1 MLHALLWWLIIQILA
16 LAGLPLAYRLFDGLP
31 DRGYAF
37 AKPIGLLVTSYALW
51 LLTTLGLLRNRW
63 GAIVGC
69 ILLVGAAGWWFY
81 RRAVVAGTSLAA
93 GRAAV
98 QKQSLPLR
106 DWLVQSRQLILV
118 NELLLGLAF
127 LGFAFFRAHNPEI
140 VATEKPMELAFLNA
154 ILRSDTFPPHD
165 PWLSGFAISY
175 YYFGYLM
182 IALLTRLSGLSS
194 SITFNL
200 MQATMFAWTVT
211 GAFSLGY
218 NLVRITQ
225 CASRNTHHALQTR
238 DGVKYGLLSSVL
250 VAIMG
255 NLEGALEVLHVNGI
269 GSEAFWR
276 RMDIKGLAE
285 APRSVTWY
293 PTDTWW
299 WWRAS
304 RVIHDRTLLG
314 QDQEVIDEFPAFSF
328 LLGDMHPH
336 VLALPF
342 LLLAFA
348 LAVQLLRARYP
359 LRGPR
364 LTLVALLLGGLGFL
378 NTWDLP
384 LALGIVVTAYALGQ
398 LAPCRGMIREWLR
411 EVVSTAGEVLLIGV
425 VAYLPFYVSF
435 QSQAGGILPVIY
447 NRTKLHQYGIMFGPF
462 LVIIIGFL
470 LMELEAVRGRKG
482 ARSEWIIGLGAVGMI
497 GLCAFLGRWLPAVL
511 TVLLAAGLLVGWR
524 RLREALD
531 FGEHRPRRAKSNRRP
546 GELPT
551 SVIFSLLLFL
561 VGLALTLA
569 VEFVYLKDTFGTR
582 MNTVFKF
589 YYQTWACFGVAGAY
603 AVYAV
608 LRRAR
613 QPGLGLFAGVF
624 AVMLA
629 AGLVYPLAAFYSKAD
644 GFRGQSTLDGVAHL
658 AYSHPDDY
666 AAIQWLNTQVDDAP
680 VILEATGGSY
690 TYAARIST
698 HTGLPTV
705 LGWGGHQLQWRGNY
719 EEPGRREPDIRTL
732 YTTHDVQGAL
742 TLLEK
747 YDITYVYTGDLER
760 QTFGSGGLSKF
771 ERFMDPVF
779 QQDGVTIYRRR
790 P

>member
-1 MLHALLWWLIIQILA
+1 MTMLHALLWWLIIQILA
-16 LAGLPLAYRLFDGLP
+16 LAGLPLAYRLFDRLP

-37 AKPIGLLVTSYALW
+37 AKPIGLLITSYVLW
-51 LLTTLGLLRNRW
+51 LLTTLGFLRNRW

-69 ILLVGAAGWWFY
+69 ILLVGAVGWWFY
-81 RRAVVAGTSLAA
+81 RRAAGASTSPVADQTQGLS
-93 GRAAV
+93 
-98 QKQSLPLR
+98 LR
-106 DWLVQSRQLILV
+106 DWLVQSRQLILA

-140 VATEKPMELAFLNA
+140 AATEKPMELAFLNA

-165 PWLSGFAISY
+165 PWLSGYAISY

-182 IALLTRLSGLSS
+182 MALLTRLSGLSS

-211 GAFSLGY
+211 GTFSLGY

-225 CASRNTHHALQTR
+225 HAPRNAHHPLQPRLGIT
-238 DGVKYGLLSSVL
+238 YGLLSSVL
-250 VAIMG
+250 VTIMG

-269 GSEAFWR
+269 GSETFWR
-276 RMDIKGLAE
+276 WMDIKGLAE
-285 APRSVTWY
+285 APRSETWY

-348 LAVQLLRARYP
+348 LALQFLRARRP

-398 LAPCRGMIREWLR
+398 LVHRRGPIREWLR
-411 EVVSTAGEVLLIGV
+411 IVMPTAAELLLIGV
-425 VAYLPFYVSF
+425 MAYLPFYMSF

-462 LVIIIGFL
+462 LVIIVGFL
-470 LMELEAVRGRKG
+470 LMELEVVRRHKG
-482 ARSEWIIGLGAVGMI
+482 TRSEWIIGLGALGLM

-511 TVLLAAGLLVGWR
+511 TVLLAVGLFVGWR
-524 RLREALD
+524 RLREVLD
-531 FGEHRPRRAKSNRRP
+531 FGQQAEVCAQSDCGAR
-546 GELPT
+546 ELPT

-561 VGLALTLA
+561 VGLALTMA

-603 AVYAV
+603 GVYAI
-608 LRRAR
+608 LRRAGQLR
-613 QPGLGLFAGVF
+613 RGLVVGAFT
-624 AVMLA
+624 VMLA

-644 GFRGQSTLDGVAHL
+644 GFRGQSTFDGVAHL
-658 AYSHPDDY
+658 ARSHPDDY
-666 AAIQWLNTQVDDAP
+666 AAIQWLNSQVDDAP
-680 VILEATGGSY
+680 VILEANGGSY

-732 YTTHDVQGAL
+732 YTTHDVKGAL

-747 YDITYVYTGDLER
+747 YDITYVYAGDLER
-760 QTFGSGGLSKF
+760 QTFGSAGLAKF
-771 ERFMDPVF
+771 DRFMDPVF
-779 QQDGVTIYRRR
+779 HQDGVTIYRRR